1 MSDSRMGLR
10 LPLLAV
16 LLGFLVLG
24 CGNDVRRKAEL
35 ARDEAAYLESEPL
48 EEWAREWGVDDT
60 VTPKPDVFFL
70 YVPNDH
76 AVRKRGAKDPFDN
89 PYVIGSIRQGVAVS
103 IKTIELCAEVT
114 KHDPTFWGRHD
125 ERVLGLIRAAKNGD
139 LDTVR
144 RLVKTVPDPNIPN
157 RMGDTALVFAMG
169 EGNGEME
176 RILTSHGAVL
186 APGDGSPLWRAIDE
200 DNVKVVKALLDRF
213 PYMATATN
221 AYVWPDGISRTCQLA
236 LCKASRVGNMEVVR
250 MLLEHGA
257 DLNTLD
263 GRPLWL
269 AVHSGHTDI
278 VRMLVEAGAQITSK
292 ALNEA
297 SPEIRKY
304 FESQLNRATNGVS
317 SGGSP

>member
-1 MSDSRMGLR
+1 M
-10 LPLLAV
+10 
-16 LLGFLVLG
+16 
-24 CGNDVRRKAEL
+24 
-35 ARDEAAYLESEPL
+35 
-48 EEWAREWGVDDT
+48 
-60 VTPKPDVFFL
+60 
-70 YVPNDH
+70 
-76 AVRKRGAKDPFDN
+76 
-89 PYVIGSIRQGVAVS
+89 I
-103 IKTIELCAEVT
+103 